1 MAGREGPI
9 FPRPLDFIPILQMGR
24 LRPLATCCFGR
35 RWGLRSHI
43 FLFTSGRARAKTSGS
58 PNRRPAAVVGGGAAA
73 PPAEMLRQWSVQ
85 SGQAPGEPAGEELW
99 ESEVQRLR
107 SSQAPVRTLP
117 YAMVDRRF
125 IRWVPGRRPP
135 PSRGAGGGAPR
146 GCASR
151 RGGGRLCLA
160 GAQGG

>member
-1 MAGREGPI
+1 MQR
-9 FPRPLDFIPILQMGR
+9 
-24 LRPLATCCFGR
+24 
-35 RWGLRSHI
+35 
-43 FLFTSGRARAKTSGS
+43 
-58 PNRRPAAVVGGGAAA
+58 

-85 SGQAPGEPAGEELW
+85 SGQAPAEPAGEELW